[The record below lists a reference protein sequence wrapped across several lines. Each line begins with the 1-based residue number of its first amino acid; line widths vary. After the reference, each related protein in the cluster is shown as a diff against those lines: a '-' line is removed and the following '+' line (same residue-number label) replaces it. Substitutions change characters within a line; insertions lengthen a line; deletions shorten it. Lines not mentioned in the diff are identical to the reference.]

1 MNLSKLSVKRPVTI
15 TMLVLIVVLLGSI
28 SLTYLPIDL
37 FPEIEIPVAV
47 VSTSYSGAG
56 PQEVENLITKQIE
69 GAISTVGNI
78 DQVESMSSEGN
89 SLVIALFNFG
99 TDMDMATLEIRE
111 KVDMVKGFLPEDA
124 NDPMVL
130 KVDPNSMPIIQ
141 VALSTDGDLAE
152 LQTLAEDTFSQR
164 LERLDGVASVSI
176 GGGFSKEIEISVEES
191 ELANYGLSIN
201 QLSQLIGAS
210 NMNLPGGN
218 VSKGDQKLAIRVTG
232 EFKDIDE
239 IKDMPIPLMTG
250 DVIKLQDVA
259 QVELINKEV
268 SSISRTNGRETINI
282 SIQKQ
287 SGKNTVQVADLIN
300 EEIKALQEDYPNV
313 QIDIVMD
320 TAMFIKQSIN
330 AVAKNAI
337 FGSLLAVLI
346 LYIFLKNVRTTLI
359 IGVSIPISLIAS
371 FILLYVNGITLNM
384 MTLGGLALAVGMLV
398 DSSIVVLENIFRY
411 RTEGHS
417 KIDAAIDGASEVGL
431 SIVASTLTT
440 IAVFIPIIFVEGM
453 VGSIF
458 KDFALTVSLSL
469 GASLLVSLTLIPM
482 LSSKILTVDGEEGAI
497 QKKKKLQK
505 LYDVFDNI
513 LNKIQGT
520 YVKLLNKALNRRKT
534 TIILAAS
541 IFVASILSI
550 FAVGME
556 FLPATDEG
564 TISINISLPLGS
576 EIEKVEEV
584 VKVIEDKISSIDE
597 LDIIFS
603 NIGSGNIMMGGSL
616 STNGASINVTLIKLS
631 ERDRSTAQV
640 AEEIR
645 SLLKDIP
652 GADISVTATSSM
664 SFTGG
669 SPISISIRGA
679 ELDVLEDI
687 SNDFKAII
695 ESVQG
700 TREVKTSLSEA
711 VPELEVL
718 IKKDIAATYG
728 LTAAQVAS
736 AVRAGAS
743 GVTATRYKVQG
754 EEIDVVIRGIGEVT
768 DSIANFEQ
776 MEINTPSGINIPL
789 SQLADLSII
798 KGPTVINRQ
807 GQERVVSVTG
817 QIVDRDLGSIMA
829 DIEKKLEEYNMPKGY
844 NYSIGGENQEM
855 IEAFTQLALA
865 LLLAII
871 LIYMVMAAQFE
882 SLIYPFII
890 MFTIPLAFSGGA
902 LALFLTGRAL
912 GVTALIGAIILSG
925 IVVNNGIILIDYINI
940 LRKEEKEREE
950 AINIAGPIR
959 LRPILMTTLTTILG
973 LVPMT
978 LGIGEGAELM
988 APMGTVVI
996 GGLLLS
1002 TVLTLVLVPV
1012 LYTVF
1017 DDLSTSAKAKVR
1029 KIKDKVVN

>member
-1 MNLSKLSVKRPVTI
+1 
-15 TMLVLIVVLLGSI
+15 
-28 SLTYLPIDL
+28 
-37 FPEIEIPVAV
+37 
-47 VSTSYSGAG
+47 
-56 PQEVENLITKQIE
+56 
-69 GAISTVGNI
+69 
-78 DQVESMSSEGN
+78 
-89 SLVIALFNFG
+89 
-99 TDMDMATLEIRE
+99 
-111 KVDMVKGFLPEDA
+111 
-124 NDPMVL
+124 
-130 KVDPNSMPIIQ
+130 
-141 VALSTDGDLAE
+141 
-152 LQTLAEDTFSQR
+152 
-164 LERLDGVASVSI
+164 
-176 GGGFSKEIEISVEES
+176 
-191 ELANYGLSIN
+191 
-201 QLSQLIGAS
+201 
-210 NMNLPGGN
+210 
-218 VSKGDQKLAIRVTG
+218 
-232 EFKDIDE
+232 
-239 IKDMPIPLMTG
+239 
-250 DVIKLQDVA
+250 
-259 QVELINKEV
+259 
-268 SSISRTNGRETINI
+268 
-282 SIQKQ
+282 
-287 SGKNTVQVADLIN
+287 
-300 EEIKALQEDYPNV
+300 
-313 QIDIVMD
+313 MD
-320 TAMFIKQSIN
+320 TAIFIRESIN
-330 AVAKNAI
+330 AVAQNAI
-337 FGSLLAVLI
+337 FGSVLAIFI
-346 LYIFLKNVRTTLI
+346 LYIFLKNIRTTLI
-359 IGVSIPISLIAS
+359 IGVSIPISLISS

-411 RTEGHS
+411 RTEGYS
-417 KIDAAIDGASEVGL
+417 KVDAAIEGASEVGL

-453 VGSIF
+453 IGSIF

-505 LYDVFDNI
+505 LYDLFDNT
-513 LNKIQGT
+513 LNKIQGI
-520 YVKLLNKALNRRKT
+520 YIKFLNKSLSRRKT
-534 TIILAAS
+534 TIIVAAC
-541 IFVASILSI
+541 IFVASIVSI

-564 TISINISLPLGS
+564 TISISISLPLGS
-576 EIEKVEEV
+576 EIEKVDQVVNIVEE
-584 VKVIEDKISSIDE
+584 KIASIDE
-597 LDIIFS
+597 LDIVFS
-603 NIGSGNIMMGGSL
+603 NIGAGNAMMGGSS
-616 STNGASINVTLIKLS
+616 STNNASMNLTLVKLS

-645 SLLKDIP
+645 GLVKDIP
-652 GADISVTATSSM
+652 GANISVTETSSF

-669 SPISISIRGA
+669 NPISISISGS

-687 SNDFKAII
+687 SNDFKDII

-728 LTAAQVAS
+728 LTAYQVAS

-789 SQLADLSII
+789 SQLADLSIV

-940 LRKEEKEREE
+940 LRKEGKEREE

-1002 TVLTLVLVPV
+1002 TVLTLVLIPV